1 MVTIRT
7 DTKGTGMRIDASI
20 GVLAATLFG
29 TVGCVSHSI
38 REDTDAVRATLR
50 ERSELEI
57 IDRDPEAFARTEP
70 MMRELLAQPLDA
82 EQAVRIALV
91 NNRDLRA
98 ELYELGIARG
108 ALVQAGLLPNPRI
121 HGEVRVPE
129 DQMQPAQWDFG
140 FAIDLT
146 SMILAPIR
154 AHAASARLDAAR
166 FRTAGAVL
174 DLAYRTRIAFYR
186 YQASEQRLELLQT
199 SMEAFTASVTAARA
213 LRDAGNVRDLDVA
226 IEEAAWEESRIEV
239 ARAELEMLDDRE
251 RLNVLLGLYGHDVSW
266 ELAGRM
272 PDPPAD
278 ELDFEALESRAID
291 SSLELA
297 WTRAELEAIGR
308 SIGMARAEGLIPDI
322 EVGFHA
328 EFDETRWEYGPEITI
343 GIPVFS
349 RNQGTILSREAEL
362 EALRERYVGYA
373 IAIRASVR
381 AARNR
386 AASMDM
392 LARRYREVLLP
403 ARVRVFE
410 ETRLLYNAMQLD
422 VFRLLQSRREQ
433 IEAAREY
440 IDTLRE
446 YWEARATLEQV
457 LAGRLA
463 GTITLA
469 EPELGERRAMSGRSR
484 SSAESGH

>member
-1 MVTIRT
+1 M
-7 DTKGTGMRIDASI
+7 GTNPRILFI
-20 GVLAATLFG
+20 TLLG
-29 TVGCVSHSI
+29 ISGCVSHSI

-50 ERSELEI
+50 ERAELELV
-57 IDRDPEAFARTEP
+57 DREPEAFARTEP
-70 MMRELLAQPLDA
+70 MVRELLSEPIDA
-82 EQAVRIALV
+82 ERAVRLALL
-91 NNRDLRA
+91 NNRSLRA

-108 ALVQAGLLPNPRI
+108 ELVQAGLLPNPTI
-121 HGEVRVPE
+121 HGEVRFPE

-140 FAIDLT
+140 FAFDLT

-174 DLAYRTRIAFYR
+174 DLAYRTRLAFYR
-186 YQASEQRLELLQT
+186 YQASAQQLELLRT
-199 SMEAFTASVTAARA
+199 SMESFRAAVTAARA

-226 IEEAAWEESRIEV
+226 IEEAAFEESRIEV
-239 ARAELEMLDDRE
+239 TRAELEMLDDLE
-251 RLNVLLGLYGHDVSW
+251 RLNVLLGLHGRDVSF
-266 ELAGRM
+266 EIAGRM

-278 ELDFEALESRAID
+278 SLEFEALESRAIE

-297 WTRAELEAIGR
+297 WTRAELEAIAR
-308 SIGMARAEGLIPDI
+308 SIGSVRAEALIPDI

-328 EFDETRWEYGPEITI
+328 EYDETRWEYGPEITI

-349 RNQGTILSREAEL
+349 QGQGTILSREAEL
-362 EALRERYVGYA
+362 EGLRERYIGYA
-373 IAIRASVR
+373 IAVRASVR

-386 AASMDM
+386 AVTSEL

-410 ETRLLYNAMQLD
+410 ETLLLYNAMQLD

-433 IEAAREY
+433 LDAASQYIES
-440 IDTLRE
+440 LRE

-457 LAGRLA
+457 LSGRLA
-463 GTITLA
+463 GTITSA
-469 EPELGERRAMSGRSR
+469 DPELGERQGMTGRSR
-484 SSAESGH
+484 TSAESVH